1 MVKIKNKLEF
11 DNSIYTAV
19 ETSDK
24 LYVGGSNW
32 NRRKILYNKKIAKN
46 SKGILHI
53 FNKNGRKFKE
63 IKQLVLPS
71 MIYSIVEI
79 SKNRLFIGCKLGKKS
94 LNLID
99 SEGNI
104 IKSEDDKY
112 GDGVYNAEFN
122 KKDKELLLTT
132 RKGLLEVRNIKNLSL
147 KSKLQ
152 LSNGK
157 VRLWSLC
164 YRYGKIY
171 VGDYNGILYIINRK
185 DFSIK
190 KINLKSFYKG
200 KITEKDF
207 GPSLWGLEVLRDGI
221 FLGTRWKDIFVLN
234 KNLDLKKRI
243 KLNEDITCLS
253 KLFKDLILIGTRYGN
268 LYSFNTK
275 NFKLKKLTEI
285 KPLLQKENAI
295 WTINSKNNKAL
306 VCFADGYV
314 VEVSK

>member
-32 NRRKILYNKKIAKN
+32 NRRKILYNKRI
-46 SKGILHI
+46 
-53 FNKNGRKFKE
+53 
-63 IKQLVLPS
+63 
-71 MIYSIVEI
+71 
-79 SKNRLFIGCKLGKKS
+79 FIGCKLGKKS

-234 KNLDLKKRI
+234 KNLDLKNHYCKKKMLFGQLIQRI
-243 KLNEDITCLS
+243 
-253 KLFKDLILIGTRYGN
+253 
-268 LYSFNTK
+268 
-275 NFKLKKLTEI
+275 I
-285 KPLLQKENAI
+285 KHWSVLQMAM
-295 WTINSKNNKAL
+295 
-306 VCFADGYV
+306 
-314 VEVSK
+314 